1 MRFRYMCAT
10 AALLAA
16 IFPSALQAQTA
27 AEEVEL
33 GRQSVRERDPSAALS
48 HFRAAMQLDSTNYE
62 ATWRAAVALVD
73 IGKQTPDSVKS
84 ATRDS
89 LYAEAEAVARQAV
102 KLNGEGADGH
112 YILAAAIGRASL
124 TKGKKERV
132 KRAAEIRAEALKA
145 LEIEPNHD
153 KADHVMGRWN
163 AEIMRLSGLTR
174 FFAKTFL
181 GGAIFNEAS
190 WDHAIEYMSKAVEL
204 APESIYH
211 HLDLAEIYID
221 RGKYDEARHHL
232 EQVEA
237 LPVID
242 VMDPVYKENG
252 AVLLKRIE
260 GKKD

>member
-1 MRFRYMCAT
+1 MRFKHLFAA

-16 IFPSALQAQTA
+16 PFATTLHAQTA
-27 AEEVEL
+27 AEQIEL
-33 GRQSVRERDPSAALS
+33 GRQAVVARDPSTALS
-48 HFRAAMQLDSTNYE
+48 HFQVAMELDSTSYE
-62 ATWRAAVALVD
+62 AAWRAAAALVD

-84 ATRDS
+84 PVRDS
-89 LYAEAEAVARQAV
+89 LYAQAEVVAREAV
-102 KLNGEGADGH
+102 KLNPEGADGH

-145 LEIEPNHD
+145 LEIDPNHD
-153 KADHVMGRWN
+153 KAAHVMGRWN

-174 FFAKTFL
+174 FFAKSFL
-181 GGAIFNEAS
+181 GGAIFSEAS
-190 WDHAIEYMSKAVEL
+190 WDHAIEYMTKAVEL

-221 RGKYDEARHHL
+221 RDKYDEARHHL
-232 EQVEA
+232 DQVEA
-237 LPVID
+237 LPVTD
-242 VMDPVYKENG
+242 VMDPVYKETG